1 MPKKKSSKFN
11 RVFRQAYIKTF
22 ISDYTSVLVSVL
34 ATLSLSEQFGQFY
47 LQLLK
52 QSRVSWVS

>member
-22 ISDYTSVLVSVL
+22 ISDYTSVLVL
-34 ATLSLSEQFGQFY
+34 ETLSLSEQFGQFY

>member
-22 ISDYTSVLVSVL
+22 ISDYTSVLE
-34 ATLSLSEQFGQFY
+34 TLSLSEQFGQFY